1 MLHIASIEKSFGD
14 VQVLKKIDLEARQGE
29 FLALLGPSG
38 CGKSTLLGII
48 SGLESASSG
57 DIIIDRQV
65 VTDLEPK
72 DRDIAMVFQS
82 YALYPSMT
90 VAENLRFGMKVR
102 GVPRES
108 KLPQSRKCRGS
119 SISRICSIASPR
131 SSRAAS
137 ASASRWAAPL
147 SATRRFSC
155 STKDAAMNRQL
166 IADTPLARMADPRE
180 VAYAILFLAGDESA
194 FVTGAEL
201 VVDGGYT
208 IR

>member
-1 MLHIASIEKSFGD
+1 MLHIASIEKSFGA

-29 FLALLGPSG
+29 FLVLLGPSG

-102 GVPRES
+102 GVPRE
-108 KLPQSRKCRGS
+108 KQATAVAEVSR
-119 SISRICSIASPR
+119 ILHPRICSIASPR
-131 SSRAAS
+131 SSLAAS

-155 STKDAAMNRQL
+155 STSRYRISTRSSGWKC
-166 IADTPLARMADPRE
+166 AR
-180 VAYAILFLAGDESA
+180 S
-194 FVTGAEL
+194 
-201 VVDGGYT
+201 
-208 IR
+208 